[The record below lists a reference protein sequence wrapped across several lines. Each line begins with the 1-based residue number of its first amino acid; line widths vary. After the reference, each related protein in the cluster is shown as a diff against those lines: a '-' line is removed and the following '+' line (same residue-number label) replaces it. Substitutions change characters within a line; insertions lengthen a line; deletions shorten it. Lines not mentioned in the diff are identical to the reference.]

1 MYFYPHMI
9 ANPLHSAKYFAIA
22 SLAVLTLASCQDEV
36 IDPLPEV
43 YITDSLTVSPK
54 QKVLVIETTGTWCQ
68 FCPNGAQSMLI
79 AINTFNDSVN
89 RESLIIPFASHSGDP
104 LESSVQTALNTA
116 FPTTGVPNFYVQ
128 NVDAGQSIL
137 GPIAGAL
144 AATPKVGVNHAWTM
158 NATNDT
164 IYVYPKVQF
173 FENSQ
178 DAKYY
183 VQSYVL
189 VAALDAKEYS
199 GAGATVDLNQ
209 ISSVP
214 IVTTG
219 SGATPTKWT
228 GQADPLTKKNAG
240 DIYQHEH
247 TPMTSGLTPNAF
259 GVELDSI
266 NPLGDDF
273 FEGDIFGSKFT
284 PIVIKIPLNKD
295 IQMQVVR
302 QLVPNVKLEVAT
314 LIWAPRTDGE
324 LGVLFVNG
332 HIDHK

>member
-1 MYFYPHMI
+1 MI
-9 ANPLHSAKYFAIA
+9 IA
-22 SLAVLTLASCQDEV
+22 T
-36 IDPLPEV
+36 
-43 YITDSLTVSPK
+43 
-54 QKVLVIETTGTWCQ
+54 
-68 FCPNGAQSMLI
+68 
-79 AINTFNDSVN
+79 NTFNDSVN
-89 RESLIIPFASHSGDP
+89 NESLIIPFASHTGDP

-178 DAKYY
+178 NSKYY

-189 VAALDAKEYS
+189 VGAIDAKEYS

-209 ISSVP
+209 VSSVP

-219 SGATPTKWT
+219 SGATPSKWT

-302 QLVPNVKLEVAT
+302 QLMPNVKLEVAT

>member
-1 MYFYPHMI
+1 MGKTHTLFMKHL
-9 ANPLHSAKYFAIA
+9 ATA
-22 SLAVLTLASCQDEV
+22 SLALFALAACKPTEPEPV
-36 IDPLPEV
+36 PEV

-68 FCPNGAQSMLI
+68 YCPNGAQSMLM
-79 AINTFNDSVN
+79 AINTFNDTVN
-89 RESLIIPFASHSGDP
+89 HEALIFQFASHTGDP
-104 LESSVQTALNTA
+104 FESSVQTALNTA

-128 NVDAGQSIL
+128 NADAGQDIM
-137 GPIAGAL
+137 GPIAGAIDDE
-144 AATPKVGVNHAWTM
+144 PKVGVTHAWVM

-173 FENSQ
+173 FEDHK
-178 DAKYY
+178 DAQYY

-189 VAALDAKEYS
+189 VTNIDAKEYN
-199 GAGATVDLNQ
+199 AGGPVINLNQ
-209 ISSVP
+209 VSSVP

-219 SGATPTKWT
+219 SGAIPTKWT
-228 GQADPLTKKNAG
+228 GQVDPLTKKVAG
-240 DIYQHEH
+240 DIYQHDH
-247 TPMTSGLTPNAF
+247 IPMTSGLTPNAF

-266 NPLGDDF
+266 NPLGNDF

-295 IQMQVVR
+295 IQMQAVR
-302 QLVPNVKLEVAT
+302 QLLPNVKLEVAT
-314 LIWAPRTDGE
+314 LLWTPRLDGE
-324 LGVLFVNG
+324 PGVLFVNG